1 MIKMIWD
8 LPFATHKRFLE
19 SLNDIPHLQSMLHG
33 RYIGFIENLSV
44 TKKQHLKTLYNLCIG
59 DQSCN
64 TGQNMSYLL
73 KLYEAN
79 DQRKLFSQK
88 HAIKTKRIHPLLED
102 ETWKM
107 EMIEEMCL
115 VKMGFIEGEDEE
127 KDINTFLE
135 IICTE

>member
-1 MIKMIWD
+1 
-8 LPFATHKRFLE
+8 
-19 SLNDIPHLQSMLHG
+19 
-33 RYIGFIENLSV
+33 
-44 TKKQHLKTLYNLCIG
+44 
-59 DQSCN
+59 
-64 TGQNMSYLL
+64 MSYLL

-88 HAIKTKRIHPLLED
+88 HAIKTKRLHPLLED
-102 ETWKM
+102 ESWKM

-127 KDINTFLE
+127 KDIKTFLE